1 MIQKLCFKCQI
12 SKPYSEFYKHRMM
25 LDGHLGKCISCV
37 KEYERLRLIKLNT
50 DPVWREKELA
60 RSREK
65 AARNRALGK
74 FPNALAMK
82 KGKDAW
88 EARNKHKRQAQGK
101 VHNALRTGKLER
113 QPCEVCGEM
122 KVHAHHED
130 YSKPLDIKWLCV
142 KHHNERHIEINRMN
156 RDQLQTNQ

>member
-1 MIQKLCFKCQI
+1 
-12 SKPYSEFYKHRMM
+12 MM
-25 LDGHLGKCISCV
+25 LDGYLGKCISCV
-37 KEYERLRLIKLNT
+37 REYEIQRNEKLNAC
-50 DPVWREKELA
+50 PEWREKELE
-60 RSREK
+60 RQRKKS
-65 AARNRALGK
+65 ARNRALGK
-74 FPNALAMK
+74 FPNALAIK
-82 KGKDAW
+82 KSRDAW
-88 EARNKHKRQAQGK
+88 QARNKHKRQAQAK